1 MHPLCDRKRGARM
14 SSKDE
19 GAMFTII
26 AYLLSGL
33 LLWGGAGMFLDH
45 LLGLRFLVVI
55 GFLVGLVSA
64 MYLIYLRF
72 IRQ

>member
-1 MHPLCDRKRGARM
+1 
-14 SSKDE
+14 
-19 GAMFTII
+19 MFTIV

-33 LLWGGAGMFLDH
+33 LLWGGVGMLLDH
-45 LLGLRFLVVI
+45 LFGLHFLVVI

>member
-1 MHPLCDRKRGARM
+1 M

-26 AYLLSGL
+26 AYLLAGL
-33 LLWGGAGMFLDH
+33 LLWGGVGMFLVH
-45 LLGLRFLVVI
+45 LLGLHFLVVI

>member
-1 MHPLCDRKRGARM
+1 MRWVI

-19 GAMFTII
+19 SAMFTIV

-33 LLWGGAGMFLDH
+33 LLWGGVGMFLDH
-45 LLGLRFLVVI
+45 LFGLHFLVVV

-72 IRQ
+72 IRPQ

>member
-1 MHPLCDRKRGARM
+1 M

-19 GAMFTII
+19 SAMFTII

-33 LLWGGAGMFLDH
+33 LLWGGVGLLLDH
-45 LLGLRFLVVI
+45 LFGLHFLVVI
-55 GFLVGLVSA
+55 GFMVGLVSA

>member
-1 MHPLCDRKRGARM
+1 M
-14 SSKDE
+14 SAKDE

-26 AYLLSGL
+26 AYLLAGL
-33 LLWGGAGMFLDH
+33 LLWGGVGMFLDH
-45 LLGLRFLVVI
+45 LLGLNFLVVI